1 LRKSSLSWW
10 ARGLK
15 PLLFKEVR
23 ELVRDPRIWI
33 PFVISALIM
42 PVLGLVIGAS
52 MGEAF
57 RGAQSRVKAGIVV
70 ADPSPLA
77 REVVARLLELGPARG
92 VDLVVLN
99 VSGVDEALSKALEL
113 GLESVVVL
121 SQGFGK
127 SLEERRR
134 PNVTMLYVVRT
145 LSLFAS
151 PRGARVRSL
160 LEDVVAEHLISG
172 AGVSLDLVKRPLE
185 EVAVTYIASKGILLS
200 GNVGMVVAS
209 LALPAM
215 MVPVVVMIVAVGVVQ
230 MAATATAVENE
241 ERTLEVLLT
250 LPVSRFTILLS
261 KLLGSFAVAL
271 IGSLLSILGL
281 LAYFY
286 VLPSAAVSLGRPG
299 LASLNTLVDAASLA
313 WIVASLLV
321 ALFFAASL
329 GIVVGALS
337 SDVRIAGALSGP
349 LVMLIFIPGY
359 YIALADTLSLSQPLR
374 ALLYTLPI
382 TQPVILS
389 NETVAARLPAETPLY
404 IAASLAVSLLTVM
417 VVSRAFTLETLER
430 IQRALAGLWRRRR
443 GATRGG

>member
-1 LRKSSLSWW
+1 MRRFSSSWW

-15 PLLFKEVR
+15 PLLLKEIR

-33 PFVISALIM
+33 PFVISALIL

-52 MGEAF
+52 MGEAI
-57 RGAQSRVKAGIVV
+57 RGAQVPVKAGLVI
-70 ADPSPLA
+70 ADSSPLA
-77 REVVARLLELGPARG
+77 REVAARLLEVGPARG

-99 VSGVDEALSKALEL
+99 VSGVEEALHRALEL
-113 GLESVVVL
+113 GLECVAVL
-121 SQGFGK
+121 PPGFGE

-134 PNVTMLYVVRT
+134 PNVTVLYVVRT
-145 LSLFAS
+145 LSLFAPS
-151 PRGARVRSL
+151 RGARLVSL
-160 LEDVVAEHLISG
+160 LGDVVAERLISG
-172 AGVSLDLVKRPLE
+172 TGVSLDLVKKPLR
-185 EVAVTYIASKGILLS
+185 EVAATYIASKGVLVS
-200 GNVGMVVAS
+200 GDAGRAVTS

-215 MVPVVVMIVAVGVVQ
+215 LVPVVVMIVAVGVVQ

-250 LPVSRFTILLS
+250 LPVDRFTILLS

-271 IGSLLSILGL
+271 IGSLLSILGFI
-281 LAYFY
+281 AYFY
-286 VLPSAAVSLGRPG
+286 VLPSAALSLGEPV
-299 LASLNTLVDAASLA
+299 LASLHILVGAESLA
-313 WIVASLLV
+313 WILASLLV

-359 YIALADTLSLSQPLR
+359 YIALADTLSLGQPLR

-389 NETVAARLPAETPLY
+389 KEAIAARLPPETPLY
-404 IAASLAVSLLTVM
+404 IAGSLLVSLLTVM
-417 VVSRAFTLETLER
+417 LASRVFTLETLER
-430 IQRALAGLWRRRR
+430 IQRAIARLWRRR
-443 GATRGG
+443 GAPR